1 MLLATDLDGTFLG
14 GDSEDRLRLYQL
26 ITRHPDIQL
35 AFVTGRGL
43 ESVLPLLADPTL
55 PRPEYIICDVGAT
68 IVDGTTLQPV
78 QPLQAELEA
87 SWPGEQVIVAALAD
101 VPGLQRQEVPQERRC
116 SYFCEPEAVTDEVR
130 ARVAAL
136 GCELLFSAGCY
147 LDVLPRGVNK
157 GRALHGLVA
166 HLGLAPDKVLAAGD
180 TLNDLAMLDAG
191 FKSVCVGASEPELL
205 ESTRYF
211 GFIGEQGIASE
222 TVARTQQGRSD
233 LVVVYHRLPYEE
245 VIENGELKRRRPTS
259 PNGILPTLLSFFGNG
274 KPGAWV
280 AWSVHDP
287 ARGPFERHTTVD
299 AERYPDLTAAR
310 VKLSQD
316 EVDIFYKRFSKEAFW
331 PTLHT
336 FWERARFRE
345 EDWKVFL
352 KVNRDFAEATA
363 DEAAEGA
370 VVWIH
375 DYNLWM
381 VPAYLRELRPD
392 LKIAFF
398 HHTYFPSADVFNVVP
413 WRREIIGSLLQ
424 CDYVGFHIPR
434 QVENFVDVARGAT
447 PITTLERESCA
458 PRFLTYGCAVGL
470 DRMTT
475 CIEAGGRIV
484 RLGAHPVG
492 LDLNRV
498 RDALARPEVQSR
510 MQNLRQQLHGQKLI
524 LSVERLDYTK
534 GTLERLL
541 AYEKMLE
548 DYPELHRKITHVC
561 VCVPAASEMTV
572 YDELKVQIEQI
583 AGRINGRWAQVGW
596 TPLQFFFRS
605 LPFDEVVSY
614 YAMADVMW
622 ITALRDGLNLVAKEY
637 LATQG
642 LTSGRGALVLSEF
655 AGAAAELKGAVLTNP
670 HDPAD
675 LVSACY
681 TALNMG
687 RAEAEARLR
696 TLFDII
702 QYHDLQRWGDEFM
715 AAVHLPPPGAAAHQA
730 YKT

>member
-1 MLLATDLDGTFLG
+1 
-14 GDSEDRLRLYQL
+14 
-26 ITRHPDIQL
+26 
-35 AFVTGRGL
+35 
-43 ESVLPLLADPTL
+43 
-55 PRPEYIICDVGAT
+55 
-68 IVDGTTLQPV
+68 
-78 QPLQAELEA
+78 
-87 SWPGEQVIVAALAD
+87 
-101 VPGLQRQEVPQERRC
+101 
-116 SYFCEPEAVTDEVR
+116 
-130 ARVAAL
+130 
-136 GCELLFSAGCY
+136 
-147 LDVLPRGVNK
+147 
-157 GRALHGLVA
+157 
-166 HLGLAPDKVLAAGD
+166 
-180 TLNDLAMLDAG
+180 
-191 FKSVCVGASEPELL
+191 
-205 ESTRYF
+205 
-211 GFIGEQGIASE
+211 
-222 TVARTQQGRSD
+222 
-233 LVVVYHRLPYEE
+233 
-245 VIENGELKRRRPTS
+245 
-259 PNGILPTLLSFFGNG
+259 
-274 KPGAWV
+274 
-280 AWSVHDP
+280 
-287 ARGPFERHTTVD
+287 
-299 AERYPDLTAAR
+299 
-310 VKLSQD
+310 
-316 EVDIFYKRFSKEAFW
+316 
-331 PTLHT
+331 
-336 FWERARFRE
+336 
-345 EDWKVFL
+345 
-352 KVNRDFAEATA
+352 
-363 DEAAEGA
+363 
-370 VVWIH
+370 
-375 DYNLWM
+375 
-381 VPAYLRELRPD
+381 
-392 LKIAFF
+392 
-398 HHTYFPSADVFNVVP
+398 
-413 WRREIIGSLLQ
+413 
-424 CDYVGFHIPR
+424 
-434 QVENFVDVARGAT
+434 
-447 PITTLERESCA
+447 
-458 PRFLTYGCAVGL
+458 
-470 DRMTT
+470 
-475 CIEAGGRIV
+475 V

-715 AAVHLPPPGAAAHQA
+715 AAVHLPPPRAAAHQT
-730 YKT
+730 YKN